1 MFGDW
6 NDGQENDQ
14 FNAPSGL
21 AFDAAGR
28 LYVSDTY
35 NHRIQVF
42 QPDGTHLATIGVT
55 GQAGADNAHFNEPQ
69 HIIVDS
75 NGRLYVADS
84 GNHRVQ
90 ILDIAGFPTV
100 NFIASIGVSGASG
113 SDNAHLNT
121 PYGVAVDISRGR
133 IYVADAY
140 NWRIQVFD
148 YATRAWQATLADSSF
163 TEDVAVDASGNLYIS
178 KPWGGSH
185 IVKQFNP
192 SFAFVRRYGTE
203 GVPYLTDA
211 LHYYQPSGVAVAT
224 DGSLYI
230 SEAFGRRLTKLSS
243 DGAAL
248 WSIGEPGNWGGDNNH
263 FSYARAIDLDSH
275 GRVYVVDEANCRVQ
289 VYDSDGTYRSTLGA
303 GGDHCGGG
311 ADQFDRPRGV
321 AIGPSDMIY
330 VADSNNHRIQVF
342 DSNRNYVAT
351 IAQTGVSGSDNSHFN
366 YPIDVDVDA
375 TGYIYVADHNNH
387 RVQVFNSSRVYV
399 RTIGESGVAGD
410 DFGHLRNPT
419 AVVVGSDGRTFVASS
434 WGDRIHAY
442 DSAGAYLTTIGGSY
456 GERSGQLRDANGL
469 ALDTA
474 GNLYVAE
481 AENHRVQKFALGV
494 PGWRQVN
501 INGFGDRRATMDFSL
516 LPFQGSLYATGYPA
530 RIWRMTAAGAWS
542 QANADGFGDNTN
554 QRDRCPGRVQRPA
567 LRGNFHLGLR

>member
-1 MFGDW
+1 M
-6 NDGQENDQ
+6 
-14 FNAPSGL
+14 
-21 AFDAAGR
+21 
-28 LYVSDTY
+28 
-35 NHRIQVF
+35 
-42 QPDGTHLATIGVT
+42 
-55 GQAGADNAHFNEPQ
+55 
-69 HIIVDS
+69 
-75 NGRLYVADS
+75 
-84 GNHRVQ
+84 
-90 ILDIAGFPTV
+90 
-100 NFIASIGVSGASG
+100 
-113 SDNAHLNT
+113 
-121 PYGVAVDISRGR
+121 
-133 IYVADAY
+133 
-140 NWRIQVFD
+140 
-148 YATRAWQATLADSSF
+148 
-163 TEDVAVDASGNLYIS
+163 
-178 KPWGGSH
+178 
-185 IVKQFNP
+185 
-192 SFAFVRRYGTE
+192 
-203 GVPYLTDA
+203 
-211 LHYYQPSGVAVAT
+211 
-224 DGSLYI
+224 
-230 SEAFGRRLTKLSS
+230 
-243 DGAAL
+243 
-248 WSIGEPGNWGGDNNH
+248 
-263 FSYARAIDLDSH
+263 
-275 GRVYVVDEANCRVQ
+275 YVVDEANCRVQ

-311 ADQFDRPRGV
+311 ADHFDRPRGV

-481 AENHRVQKFALGV
+481 AENHRVQKFTPGV

-501 INGFGDRRATMDFSL
+501 INGFGDRWATWVSSL
-516 LPFQGSLYATGYPA
+516 FPFQGSLYATGSPA
-530 RIWRMTAAGAWS
+530 GSGA
-542 QANADGFGDNTN
+542 
-554 QRDRCPGRVQRPA
+554 
-567 LRGNFHLGLR
+567 